1 MEENEKIE
9 QEEMNNQLRMLR
21 DLSNLEAFQVWRD
34 IVAEPIIAQLEME
47 LASEKSDSIS
57 EAILRGKLKQ
67 LNSLKHIFYQ
77 VFEIAKQNLKSNK

>member
-1 MEENEKIE
+1 M
-9 QEEMNNQLRMLR
+9 
-21 DLSNLEAFQVWRD
+21 
-34 IVAEPIIAQLEME
+34 
-47 LASEKSDSIS
+47 S